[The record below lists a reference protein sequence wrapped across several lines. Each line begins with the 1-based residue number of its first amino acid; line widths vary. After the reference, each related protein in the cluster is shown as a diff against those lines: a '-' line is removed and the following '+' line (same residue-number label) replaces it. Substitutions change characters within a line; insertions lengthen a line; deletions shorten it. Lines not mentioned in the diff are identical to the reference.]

1 MPRKTPAEF
10 TGLLDVPAG
19 YVLHFNQKKEN
30 MTYKHF
36 WLSCLIVVAV
46 CLIFGTVGF
55 FVNRQAIINRET
67 ELAKTKVERDA
78 SVQQAE
84 INATLSIERAKIEQA
99 AETART
105 KERWEWTQRIPGLKG
120 DAQKAD

>member
-1 MPRKTPAEF
+1 
-10 TGLLDVPAG
+10 
-19 YVLHFNQKKEN
+19 